1 EEIVGYWTNI
11 TERKQAEE
19 RAAQARKQ
27 EFERG
32 KMLGSSDRN
41 IAVGA
46 VLAALIVSSGMTI
59 TGLTVFVVSC
69 ILGFIVIWLV
79 VKSGKY

>member
-1 EEIVGYWTNI
+1 
-11 TERKQAEE
+11 
-19 RAAQARKQ
+19 
-27 EFERG
+27 
-32 KMLGSSDRN
+32 
-41 IAVGA
+41 
-46 VLAALIVSSGMTI
+46 MTI

>member
-1 EEIVGYWTNI
+1 
-11 TERKQAEE
+11 
-19 RAAQARKQ
+19 
-27 EFERG
+27 
-32 KMLGSSDRN
+32 MLGSSDRN
-41 IAVGA
+41 IAVGS
-46 VLAALIVSSGMTI
+46 VLAALIISSSFLWGMTT